1 MAKLEHR
8 KRAAKMRMQSSNSR
22 RMTEGARLIG
32 LVACTGSALVSA
44 GSLPPARQ
52 GGSGDELRVIEK
64 MTVIDANRKTVGEIG
79 GAFPVS
85 MCGGSPVPFQLGKYV
100 FSVGVGKEGFVKCP
114 ESAFTL
120 YYELENCEGT
130 AFLRVETDDFV
141 QGARVGDPG
150 STVYLPDLDDIRPD
164 FHAQSS
170 YNMGSCYPYPPE
182 ITIPYVAPQI
192 GIIDLDE
199 TFTPP
204 FELLTG
210 PGKGKSKHWR

>member
-1 MAKLEHR
+1 
-8 KRAAKMRMQSSNSR
+8 MRMQSSSS
-22 RMTEGARLIG
+22 RLISGVARFIG
-32 LVACTGSALVSA
+32 LLACAGPAVVAA
-44 GSLPPARQ
+44 GNLTPARH
-52 GGSGDELRVIEK
+52 GGGDDEVRVIEN

-79 GAFPVS
+79 GAFPVTS
-85 MCGGSPVPFQLGKYV
+85 CGGSPVPFQFGKYL
-100 FSVGVGKEGFVKCP
+100 FSVGVGKGGFVKCP

-120 YYELENCEGT
+120 YYELADCAGT
-130 AFLRVETDDFV
+130 AYLQVDTNDFV

-150 STVYLPDLDDIRPD
+150 STVYLPDLDDVRQD

-170 YNMGSCYPYPPE
+170 YSMGSCYEYPPE

-192 GIIDLDE
+192 PLIDLDE

-210 PGKGKSKHWR
+210 PGKSKRPR